1 MIRKVKYTTKT
12 PGPTTPTNPGGK
24 LPQMVLV
31 GLACLL
37 FLGHMARAQQP
48 AQPDFLVIFTDDQT
62 YRAIGYN
69 NKLVKT
75 PHLDALAAEGII
87 FDKAF
92 TASPICVASRASILT
107 GIFPQQNGTVALNT
121 QSFTRNITAEQRY
134 KTLAHFLSAAGYAT
148 YFSGKSHLGEPKDY
162 GFEFGSEGRDVKD
175 TLSFRQV
182 ADFIKDTAFG
192 EKPFFIWLAPR
203 QPHLPL
209 KPEQRWIRLYD
220 DVDIPLDPNYRE
232 SPPAGS
238 LFNQGL
244 PGERLYLN
252 SDYTDNYKSLP
263 AGPPRSP
270 GVLKEFIKAYYATI
284 SHLDAQV
291 GELIEQLRMSGK
303 LENTIILFLSDNGY
317 FLGNH
322 GLGNKITMHEESV
335 RVPFFVYGSRLK
347 NKGTRFGGLVSSV
360 DVLPTVLDLAGIR
373 PPDYLHGKSLKAVLL
388 SDSPTV
394 HDHVISECIGVGG
407 ELGQGHRM
415 VRTLSW
421 KYILSDS
428 NEEALYNL
436 EEDPYE
442 LNNLISVQ
450 KHQTLIADLKRKLDD
465 WKRLTGDKK
474 IYSERT
480 GH

>member
-1 MIRKVKYTTKT
+1 MKRKNKIRF
-12 PGPTTPTNPGGK
+12 PTRLVSTSGMLFKQAAG
-24 LPQMVLV
+24 VLFF
-31 GLACLL
+31 LL
-37 FLGHMARAQQP
+37 LSYHTAFAQQQAAHP
-48 AQPDFLVIFTDDQT
+48 NFLVIFTDDQT

-75 PHLDALAAEGII
+75 PNLDALATRGII

-92 TASPICVASRASILT
+92 TASPICAASRASILT
-107 GIFPQQNGTVALNT
+107 GIFPQKNGTVALNT
-121 QSFTRNITAEQRY
+121 QSFTRNIVVEQRY

-162 GFEFGSEGRDVKD
+162 GFEFGSESRDVTD
-175 TLSFRQV
+175 SLSFRQ
-182 ADFIKDTAFG
+182 AAEFISDTAFG
-192 EKPFFIWLAPR
+192 KKPFLFWFAAK

-209 KPEQRWIRLYD
+209 NPAHRWIDLYEG
-220 DVDIPLDPNYRE
+220 VDFPLEPNYRE

-252 SDYTDNYKSLP
+252 SNYYKDNYKRLP

-291 GELIEQLRMSGK
+291 GELIGQLRATGK
-303 LENTIILFLSDNGY
+303 LENTIVIFLSDNGY

-322 GLGNKITMHEESV
+322 GLGNKITMYEESV
-335 RVPFFVYGSRLK
+335 RVPFFVYGDQLK
-347 NKGTRFGGLVSSV
+347 NKGTRFEGIVSSL
-360 DVLPTVLDLAGIR
+360 DVLPTILDLAGIT
-373 PPDYLHGKSLKAVLL
+373 PPDYLHGKSLKEVLL
-388 SDSPTV
+388 ADSPGV
-394 HDHVISECIGVGG
+394 HDHVVSECIGVGG
-407 ELGQGHRM
+407 QLGEGHRM
-415 VRTLSW
+415 VRTSTW

-442 LNNLISVQ
+442 LNNLIEIE
-450 KHQTLIADLKRKLDD
+450 KHQPRIADLKQQLND
-465 WKRLTGDKK
+465 WKALTGDTK
-474 IYSERT
+474 IYK
-480 GH
+480 